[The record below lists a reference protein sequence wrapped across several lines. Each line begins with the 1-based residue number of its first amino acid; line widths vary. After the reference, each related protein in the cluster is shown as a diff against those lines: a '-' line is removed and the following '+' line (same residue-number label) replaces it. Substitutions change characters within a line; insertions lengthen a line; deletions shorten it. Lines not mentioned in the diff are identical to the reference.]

1 MSQSLSQIYL
11 HLIFSTKNRE
21 NIILRQYKDALHAY
35 IAGTFNSLLCPAI
48 VVGGTENH
56 VHVLFRFNTT
66 TSISEIVRTV
76 KSHSTTWIK
85 DKMHCN
91 FAWQS
96 GYGIFSV
103 SQSKLE
109 TVRRYIENQEE
120 HHRVK
125 TFMEEYTEFMKEYNV
140 NYDEHF
146 L

>member
-21 NIILRQYKDALHAY
+21 NNILRQHRTSLFAY
-35 IAGTFNSLLCPAI
+35 IAGTLNSLSCHAI

-56 VHVLFRFNTT
+56 VHALFRFNTT
-66 TSISEIVRTV
+66 MTVSDIVRIV
-76 KSHSTTWIK
+76 KSHSTTWFKEQI
-85 DKMHCN
+85 HCN

-109 TVRRYIENQEE
+109 TVRKYIENQEE
-120 HHRVK
+120 HHRK
-125 TFMEEYTEFMKEYNV
+125 MTFMEEYTEFMKEYNV
-140 NYDEHF
+140 DYDERF